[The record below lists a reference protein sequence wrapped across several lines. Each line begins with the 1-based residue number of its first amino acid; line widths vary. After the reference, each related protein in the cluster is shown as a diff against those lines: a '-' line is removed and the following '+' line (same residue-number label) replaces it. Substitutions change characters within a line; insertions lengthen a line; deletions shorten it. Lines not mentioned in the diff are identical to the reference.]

1 MLLRTGDLSTM
12 NKYLRWGQGTIVF
25 TVVRVL
31 DQVNG
36 VPRLAIKGSTR
47 FTNESRAQVFNSYF
61 TSYCDL
67 TATASKKQP
76 LAMDNSWTPKR
87 RRKEL
92 SDDGDSQAE
101 LTPRTFDATP
111 VKFNTP

>member
-1 MLLRTGDLSTM
+1 MLLRTGDLSSM
-12 NKYLRWGQGTIVF
+12 NKYLRWEQGALVF

-36 VPRLAIKGSTR
+36 VPRLAIKGSTT
-47 FTNESRAQVFNSYF
+47 FANKSRAQVFNSYF

-67 TATASKKQP
+67 TATVSEKEP

-87 RRKEL
+87 RRKAL

-101 LTPRTFDATP
+101 LTPMTFDATP
-111 VKFNTP
+111 VKSKTP